1 MLTSS
6 NGLGTQTFNLRNRGS
21 NPLVSTIIQK
31 GIYLMTNTNMANVV
45 MAVAELLEKFSVAEV
60 EHALQYVRT
69 YPTVTSME
77 SMPPLIELHNPRGTN
92 FKLTQ
97 REYNRLLETIPQINK
112 INAIKVLRDITRCSL
127 ADAKETV
134 EYRWY

>member
-1 MLTSS
+1 
-6 NGLGTQTFNLRNRGS
+6 
-21 NPLVSTIIQK
+21 
-31 GIYLMTNTNMANVV
+31 MTNTNMANVV

>member
-97 REYNRLLETIPQINK
+97 REYNRLLETIPHINK